1 VARRRIPRRT
11 SAIVAAAAA
20 LSLFAGPVAEANPLS
35 VTFVSSQAVEV
46 NIDPPADGYVGP
58 GDVIALTP
66 TIHNAGATTLSGL
79 TGRLI
84 LPDDG
89 SILQSDTT
97 FGTLLAGTDR
107 AGQTPFKVAL
117 VTGRECGRPLRFK
130 MSVRS
135 GDDSTELP
143 FSVPTG
149 APGGLVTT
157 AYSGEPV
164 HVAPGGQ
171 QIAAIAVPALGL
183 AKTVRVHIGRLDAAQ
198 LGALSLTLISP
209 AGDAVPLMI
218 QKGGPASGLD
228 NATFAAT
235 GVAVPAGLAGV
246 PVSGSF
252 QAEGDLGVLDGAT
265 IGGQWQLAVS
275 GTSSAQ
281 VSDVLDSW
289 DIQIAPAICQPQMI
303 ASITPSTSVVSV
315 GGQVDFDA
323 TGSISGD
330 DDHPITKYEWDL
342 DGDGQW
348 DPGVTGPNQSF
359 TYNNRGAVDV
369 GLRISDDAGRSVTTT
384 QLVSVT
390 ERPTAALTTSPA
402 PDVTAG
408 EPITLDAGGSVA
420 DPAGHLERYEW
431 DLNGD
436 GLYEVDGH
444 TSPTLTTH
452 FDKDGPQTVGVRVTD
467 DARATATATASFTVD
482 DRPPDVVLTVPQP
495 AVAGQPVT
503 LDATGTTDLENDA
516 LAFSW
521 DPEDD
526 GSFAAGGPT
535 LTTTFTTVGVQ
546 HVSVRVDDGHLATT
560 KRVAVVVTTA
570 PVAAL
575 SAPAT
580 ARPGQ
585 LVTLD
590 ATASHDDE
598 GPIAAYAWDLD
609 GNGTFEQDTG
619 ATPATTVS
627 WPDPGD
633 HTVRVR
639 VTDGDGATAVRSA
652 TVTVQNLL
660 PQAVLVASAGSV
672 QTGGEVVFDAS
683 ASSDPDG
690 HVVRYDFDVDGNGSF
705 ETPGGAVPTLRRSF
719 PNAVDLRPRVRVTDN
734 EGGQGIASVLVHVVA
749 PAIVSPVTPVS
760 PADPAPPV
768 FGDAGA
774 GSGAGATATAA
785 GAPAG
790 PAGAKGGAGAKGS
803 AGASGGADA
812 GAGDGGGASGAGGG
826 APAFRAGL
834 AGATVQRAKAV
845 RRAGLKLRCQAD
857 RSVTCSLTAVVR
869 AKDAKRLH
877 LVKGKRARTLK
888 VGVRTVRTKGRR
900 AAGTA
905 FRLPK
910 ALARQ
915 VARGRRA
922 VVVVSGTATDARGR
936 KVTLKRSI
944 TLKR

>member
-11 SAIVAAAAA
+11 SAIAAAAAA

-66 TIHNAGATTLSGL
+66 TIHNAGGTTLSGL

-89 SILQSDTT
+89 SILQNDTT
-97 FGTLLAGTDR
+97 FGTVLAGTDR

-149 APGGLVTT
+149 GPGGAVTK
-157 AYSGEPV
+157 AYDGVPV
-164 HVAPGGQ
+164 QVAPGSVR
-171 QIAAIAVPALGL
+171 IAGIDVPALGL
-183 AKTVRVHIGRLDAAQ
+183 AKSVSVHVGRLDAAQ

-209 AGDAVPLMI
+209 AGDAVPLMV
-218 QKGGPASGLD
+218 QKGGSASGLAD
-228 NATFAAT
+228 ATFAAT
-235 GVAVPAGLAGV
+235 GDPVPAGQAGV
-246 PVSGSF
+246 PLSGSF

-275 GTSSAQ
+275 GSSSAQ
-281 VSDVLDSW
+281 VSDVLKSW
-289 DIQIAPAICQPQMI
+289 DITIAPAICQPQMI
-303 ASITPSTSVVSV
+303 ASITPSTTVVSV

-323 TGSISGD
+323 TASVPGD
-330 DDHPITKYEWDL
+330 DAHPITKYEWDL

-348 DPGVTGPNQSF
+348 DPGVTGPKVSS
-359 TYNNRGAVDV
+359 TYASRGAVNV
-369 GLRISDDAGRSVTTT
+369 GLRVSDDAGRSVTTT

-390 ERPTAALTTSPA
+390 ERPTAAVTTSPA

-408 EPITLDAGGSVA
+408 EPITLDATGSAA

-452 FDKDGPQTVGVRVTD
+452 FDKDGPHTVGVRVTD
-467 DARATATATASFTVD
+467 DARATATATATFTVD

-495 AVAGQPVT
+495 AVAGQAVT
-503 LDATGTTDLENDA
+503 LDASGTTDLEKDP

-526 GSFAAGGPT
+526 GSFAAGSST

-546 HVSVRVDDGHLATT
+546 HVSVRVDDGQATTT

-570 PVAAL
+570 PLAAL

-590 ATASHDDE
+590 ATTSHDDE

-627 WPDPGD
+627 WPDRGD

-639 VTDGDGATAVRSA
+639 VTDGDGATAVRGA

-660 PQAVLVASAGSV
+660 PQAVLAASAGSV

-690 HVVRYDFDVDGNGSF
+690 QVVRYDWDLDGNGSF
-705 ETPGGAVPTLRRSF
+705 ETPGGAAATVRRSF

-734 EGGQGIASVLVHVVA
+734 EGGEGIASVLVHIVA
-749 PAIVSPVTPVS
+749 PAVVAPVTPVS
-760 PADPAPPV
+760 PADPAPPL

-774 GSGAGATATAA
+774 GDGATATAA
-785 GAPAG
+785 GAASG
-790 PAGAKGGAGAKGS
+790 PASAKGGAGAKGAGG
-803 AGASGGADA
+803 AGAAAGG
-812 GAGDGGGASGAGGG
+812 GGGASGTGGG
-826 APAFRAGL
+826 PPAFRAGL
-834 AGATVQRAKAV
+834 AGATVQRARAV

-877 LVKGKRARTLK
+877 LVTGRRARSLK

-900 AAGTA
+900 AAGAA

-915 VARGRRA
+915 LARGRRA
-922 VVVVSGTATDARGR
+922 VVVVTGTATDARGR